1 MKLFRGALPSHD
13 VVVDRVVASQ
23 VIASGAA
30 AGVAAGEGAAAGVA
44 TGGGAAQALE
54 MALAQAMMRRVSRGD
69 AGEML
74 RVYQPSGAAVAFG
87 RRDVRLR
94 GFDAAVAAVRR
105 AGFEPCV
112 RAPGGRA
119 VAYTSQALVV
129 DHVSPDPEWP
139 SGLEARFGEFGEL
152 WTGVLS
158 GLGIDSRVGE
168 VPGEYCPGSHSIN
181 ARGTVKL
188 VGTAQRMVRGAWL
201 FSAVLV
207 VDGAAELRPVLR
219 DVYGAL
225 DLPFDDGSVGSVSEE
240 VAGVAV
246 SDVEEALLSAY
257 DSRYGLTPD
266 ELSAELVEEARALLP
281 DHVV

>member
-1 MKLFRGALPSHD
+1 MKLFRGALPAHA
-13 VVVDRVVASQ
+13 AS
-23 VIASGAA
+23 A
-30 AGVAAGEGAAAGVA
+30 AGHD
-44 TGGGAAQALE
+44 GAAQALE
-54 MALAQAMMRRVSRGD
+54 LAIAQAMMRRVSRGE

-87 RRDVRLR
+87 RRDVRLP
-94 GFDAAVAAVRR
+94 GFDAAAAAVRG

-119 VAYTSQALVV
+119 VAYTPQALVV

-152 WTGVLS
+152 WTGVLG
-158 GLGIDSRVGE
+158 GLGIDARVGE

-181 ARGTVKL
+181 ARGAVKL

-207 VDGAAELRPVLR
+207 VDGAAELRPLLR
-219 DVYGAL
+219 EVYGAL
-225 DLPFDDGSVGSVSEE
+225 ELPFEDSSVGAVSEE
-240 VAGVAV
+240 ARGVGL
-246 SDVEEALLSAY
+246 SEVERALLSAY
-257 DSRYGLTPD
+257 DSRYGLILADLP
-266 ELSAELVEEARALLP
+266 AELLEEARALLP